1 MNIVQIHLKD
11 DKMKIIAIVG
21 SKNTGKTSLSV
32 RIIEELVDRGYKVG
46 SIKHSHHTMEVDTE
60 GKDTWKH
67 LQAGSDMV
75 IGSGANSFVIVDEE
89 LELDQLLFMMK
100 SLKDPD
106 YVVVEGYK
114 QYPYANI
121 STSDFKDDYT
131 IKQVDS
137 FNLSED
143 DVVDLVD
150 VVEKQSFGLIQNLDY
165 KKYGFKTRS
174 EMASAISQGK
184 AAESP
189 HESDEMVLRVD
200 EKIIPLNDFV
210 QAFLESGVRGMI
222 KSLKTEEFGVKNL
235 KNIQLLIRNKK

>member
-1 MNIVQIHLKD
+1 
-11 DKMKIIAIVG
+11 MKIIAVVG
-21 SKNTGKTSLSV
+21 SKNTGKTSLSTK
-32 RIIEELVDRGYKVG
+32 IIAELVKRGNTVG
-46 SIKHSHHTMEVDTE
+46 SIKHSHHNMEVDAE

-67 LQAGSDMV
+67 RQAGSEIV
-75 IGSGANSFVIVDEE
+75 IGSGSNSFMIVDEE
-89 LELDQLLFMMK
+89 LDLENLLFIIK
-100 SLKDPD
+100 SIKNPD

-121 STSDFKDDYT
+121 STSEFKDDYT

-137 FNLSED
+137 FNLSEQ
-143 DVVDLVD
+143 DVVDLVNLI
-150 VVEKQSFGLIQNLDY
+150 EKQSFGLIQNLDY

-174 EMASAISQGK
+174 EMASSISTGK
-184 AAESP
+184 AGDSP
-189 HESDEMVLRVD
+189 QEPDEVVLSVD

-222 KSLKTEEFGVKNL
+222 KSLKTEEFGVKDL